1 MFLISILSQ
10 ILLRVK
16 IKHTVISKT
25 GKKYP
30 KMKEK
35 KVLNK
40 FTKEK
45 LMTLVFLKTCRRIYL
60 LVLGM
65 LKFQI
70 RVMQHLVVIAQPID
84 PDVF

>member
-1 MFLISILSQ
+1 
-10 ILLRVK
+10 
-16 IKHTVISKT
+16 
-25 GKKYP
+25 
-30 KMKEK
+30 MKEK

-45 LMTLVFLKTCRRIYL
+45 LMILVFLKTCHRIYL

-70 RVMQHLVVIAQPID
+70 KVMQVNINTVQPID

>member
-1 MFLISILSQ
+1 
-10 ILLRVK
+10 
-16 IKHTVISKT
+16 
-25 GKKYP
+25 
-30 KMKEK
+30 MKEK

-45 LMTLVFLKTCRRIYL
+45 LMTLVFLKICHRIYL

-70 RVMQHLVVIAQPID
+70 KVMQVNINTVQPID